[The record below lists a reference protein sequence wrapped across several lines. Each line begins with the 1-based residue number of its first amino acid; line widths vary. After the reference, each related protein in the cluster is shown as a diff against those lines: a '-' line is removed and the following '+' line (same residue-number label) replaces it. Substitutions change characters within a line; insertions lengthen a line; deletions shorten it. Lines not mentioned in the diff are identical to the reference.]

1 MLTPKKFLLIRSM
14 QVKDNHFYRK
24 LSVMLIYNK
33 SDDVIRYDVIIY
45 HVILIDKNY
54 KMIFLPL
61 GAKNEGEETN
71 LGIIRVFSGL

>member
-1 MLTPKKFLLIRSM
+1 M

-45 HVILIDKNY
+45 N
-54 KMIFLPL
+54 FL
-61 GAKNEGEETN
+61 
-71 LGIIRVFSGL
+71 FSRDFDEKL